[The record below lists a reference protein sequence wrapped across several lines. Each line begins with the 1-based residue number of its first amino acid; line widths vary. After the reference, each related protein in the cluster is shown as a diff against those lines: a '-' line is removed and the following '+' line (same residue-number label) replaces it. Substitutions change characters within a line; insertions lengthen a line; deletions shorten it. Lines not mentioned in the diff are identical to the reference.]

1 MDQWREERHR
11 LQQYGSQRRPTTSA
25 VLRTETYHKKRGI
38 GVNYYKESFFTTS
51 FYCLVTFGMWI
62 LGGVMGVYV
71 GYLSIGLV
79 LLLALVFL

>member
-1 MDQWREERHR
+1 M
-11 LQQYGSQRRPTTSA
+11 
-25 VLRTETYHKKRGI
+25 
-38 GVNYYKESFFTTS
+38 NYYKESFFTTS